1 MLKIYDAT
9 DSSILHPLNVNKNS
23 WYITHTWDGLDY
35 LTFDIPPKHESYRQ
49 IAEEIRITDGQNRYI
64 VKDID
69 ECSTVSTV
77 ACELDMD
84 DWKESLYPTF
94 RTTDKYLSEV
104 LNQIKPSGWKIINAG
119 VSSSRKT
126 IEASEGKPLENVT
139 PYDLLGRISEVYE
152 VVFQYDTIN
161 QEMTVVDPTLF
172 KASGEYLM
180 ENLNLKSIKYTGN
193 TKDFATRLYAQGKEG
208 LTFADINGG
217 KDYVED
223 LSYSNRVISVGW
235 KDERYTVKG
244 NLLKAAKKQ
253 LKTLA
258 FPVRSYEC
266 SVLDLAKLH
275 PEYTF
280 LSFALFRVV
289 TLVDK
294 RRKTR
299 VNHQIVEYKE
309 YPDAPEEN
317 VVTLSSAV
325 PKMQNTIQQIRV
337 DMEEQDNTVRSD
349 MQNAIANAT
358 DLLTGAKGGN
368 VKVTIKNGKPT
379 EILIMDTDNVNTC
392 KRVWRWNIAGF
403 GYSSNGI
410 NGPYTTAI
418 TMDGRIVADFITA
431 GTMSANLI
439 KTGRIQSHTGA
450 VYFDLDAHG
459 GRGELAASVLK
470 SVESGISTE
479 AKIGSGTWADGG
491 TYQGVV
497 FGYPGGNYGRC
508 TITLDR
514 ETGYTLA
521 NQTEIASNGDLLIR
535 SQAIATNPGG
545 NSCIRLYGN
554 ASTGEGGMQFTRGTR
569 NGGKTVLGATESET
583 YLKHDDDYLSIKDGT
598 LVLVHNK
605 KIEFATGGYIRA
617 SIERNGDTKFGNLY
631 SNGIQVTSDR
641 AKKADIVPLES
652 PVLDKIS
659 GAAVYRYKLKDQD
672 DKEHIGIM
680 YDEAPDEIRRVDNS
694 GNKTVDL
701 YGMVSLLWQAVQE
714 LNDKMEALQRRG
726 KN

>member
-1 MLKIYDAT
+1 MLKIYDASDHT
-9 DSSILHPLNVNKNS
+9 ILHPLNVNKNN
-23 WYITHTWDGLDY
+23 WYITHTWDGLDS
-35 LTFDIPPKHESYRQ
+35 LTFDIPPKHESYRK
-49 IAEEIRITDGQNRYI
+49 IAEEVRITDGQNRYI

-77 ACELDMD
+77 VCNLDMD
-84 DWKESLYPTF
+84 DWKESFYPTF

-104 LNQIKPSGWKIINAG
+104 LNQIKPTGWKIINAG

-126 IEASEGKPLENVT
+126 IEASEGNPLENVT

-152 VVFQYDTIN
+152 VVFQYDTLN
-161 QEMTVVDPTLF
+161 RELTVVDPTLF
-172 KASGEYLM
+172 QASGEYLM
-180 ENLNLKSIKYTGN
+180 ENLNLKSIKYTGS

-235 KDERYTVKG
+235 KDERYTVKD
-244 NLLKAAKKQ
+244 NLLKAAKKK

-309 YPDAPEEN
+309 YPDAPEKN

-325 PKMQNTIQQIRV
+325 PKIQNTIQQIRV
-337 DMEEQDNTVRSD
+337 DMVEQDNTVRSD
-349 MQNAIANAT
+349 MQNAIADAT
-358 DLLTGAKGGN
+358 YILTGAKGGN
-368 VKVTIKNGKPT
+368 VKLTIKNGKPT

-439 KTGRIQSHTGA
+439 KTGRIQSRTGE
-450 VYFDLDAHG
+450 VYFDLDANNG
-459 GRGELAASVLK
+459 KGELAASLLK
-470 SVESGISTE
+470 GVEDGSTATARIGLGHYFGGEAYEGLAIETSSGV
-479 AKIGSGTWADGG
+479 GG
-491 TYQGVV
+491 GL
-497 FGYPGGNYGRC
+497 
-508 TITLDR
+508 TIAIQR
-514 ETGYTLA
+514 ETDDYTLA
-521 NQTEIASNGDLLIR
+521 NPVDMHSSGNLTIR

-545 NSCIRLYGN
+545 NNVIDMRGN
-554 ASTGEGGMQFTRGTR
+554 SDTGEGEVTIQRGT
-569 NGGKTVLGATESET
+569 SEGSEYVFIADSNST
-583 YLKHDDDYLSIKDGT
+583 NLY
-598 LVLVHNK
+598 NK
-605 KIEFATGGYIRA
+605 NKIEFSTGGYARA
-617 SIERNGDTKFGNLY
+617 SIENNGAYFSNLF

-641 AKKADIVPLES
+641 AKKSSITK
-652 PVLDKIS
+652 LDKP
-659 GAAVYRYKLKDQD
+659 ALDQVKETPVYQYKLTED
-672 DKEHIGIM
+672 DTANKHIGIM
-680 YDEAPDEIRRVDNS
+680 YDEAPNEIRRVDNS

-714 LNDKMEALQRRG
+714 LNDKIDALQGRTE
-726 KN
+726 N